1 MFMIAEKTSV
11 TTERHPHALFF
22 DGECCFC
29 NRWVGRL
36 MQADLGRRTRFGAKQ
51 GTTFQQFVPA
61 HPEAANVASIV
72 LVKRDVEGREKV
84 LLRSK
89 AVHEAI
95 RGLPRYAFASAIL
108 SIMPRFIAD
117 TGYGIFSRFRKVIFG
132 TQNICD
138 VVKPADRELFL
149 P

>member
-1 MFMIAEKTSV
+1 MIPEKIPV
-11 TTERHPHALFF
+11 TTERHPYALFF

-36 MQADLGRRTRFGAKQ
+36 MRADLGRRTRFGAKQ
-51 GTTFQQFVPA
+51 GATFQQFVLT

-72 LVKRDVEGREKV
+72 LVRRDPEGREHL
-84 LLRSK
+84 LLRSE

-95 RGLPRYAFASAIL
+95 RGLPRYAFASAVL
-108 SIMPRFIAD
+108 SLVPRFLANI
-117 TGYGIFSRFRKVIFG
+117 GYGIFSRFRKVIFG
-132 TQNICD
+132 SQNICD